1 MIMFFK
7 SVFVIQKNTFVA
19 IAIIQQNVRGLTRN
33 IYIIYSHKEYI
44 ILCSLGCHLVFEMT
58 EDMLSMRIDPLLK
71 VRSVH

>member
-44 ILCSLGCHLVFEMT
+44 IYVPWGVTWFL
-58 EDMLSMRIDPLLK
+58 R
-71 VRSVH
+71 